1 MVESDKKRFFATLTG
16 VADYYGKE
24 LSKGVLNVYW
34 EGLREYDLE
43 AVEKALWAHAKNPD
57 SGQWM
62 PKVADVAK
70 MLEGRTADQA
80 AVAWSKVDRAVRQ
93 VGSYADVVFDDALIH
108 RVLHDMGG
116 WLQLMAKTEADWPF
130 IAKEFEN
137 RYRGYR
143 MRGEVPDYPPVLI
156 GLANAQNGKQGFA
169 LQAPILIGNQH
180 LAAHVLA
187 GGSTAPLIEMRRAG
201 EATALLRNHHATN
214 ATTPLPAHQPP
225 ENNRPAPLISNPEEK
240 C

>member
-1 MVESDKKRFFATLTG
+1 MIETEKKRFFATLIG

-24 LSKGVLNVYW
+24 LSKGVLMVYW
-34 EGLREYDLE
+34 EGLREYDLD

-57 SGQWM
+57 TGQWM

-93 VGSYADVVFDDALIH
+93 VGSYADVVFDDPLIH

-116 WLQLMAKTEADWPF
+116 WLHLAMKTESDWPF
-130 IAKEFEN
+130 IAREFEN

-143 MRGEVPDYPPVLI
+143 MRGEVPEYPPVLI
-156 GLANAQNGKQGFA
+156 GSANAHNGKQGFA
-169 LQAPILIGNQH
+169 LQAPVLVGDPAAAMKVMRGGSSASLIGF
-180 LAAHVLA
+180 
-187 GGSTAPLIEMRRAG
+187 TRAR
-201 EATALLRNHHATN
+201 A
-214 ATTPLPAHQPP
+214 LPAPGNLML
-225 ENNRPAPLISNPEEK
+225 EG
-240 C
+240 

>member
-1 MVESDKKRFFATLTG
+1 MIESDKKRFFTTLIG

-24 LSKGVLNVYW
+24 LSKGVLTVYW

-43 AVEKALWAHAKNPD
+43 SVEKALWAHSKNPD
-57 SGQWM
+57 TGQFM

-70 MLEGRTADQA
+70 MLEGRTSDQA

-116 WLQLMAKTEADWPF
+116 WLQLMAKTESDWPF
-130 IAKEFEN
+130 IAREFEN

-143 MRGEVPDYPPVLI
+143 MRGEVPEYPPVLI
-156 GLANAQNGKQGFA
+156 GMANAQNGEQGFA
-169 LQAPILIGNQH
+169 LQPPILVGNH
-180 LAAHVLA
+180 ALALQVQASGV
-187 GGSTAPLIEMRRAG
+187 SKPLLSMQRANVP
-201 EATALLRNHHATN
+201 LL
-214 ATTPLPAHQPP
+214 
-225 ENNRPAPLISNPEEK
+225 EG
-240 C
+240 

>member
-1 MVESDKKRFFATLTG
+1 MIENEKKRFFTTLIG

-24 LSKGVLNVYW
+24 LSKGVLVVYW

-57 SGQWM
+57 TGQWM

-70 MLEGRTADQA
+70 MLEGRTSDQA

-116 WLQLMAKTEADWPF
+116 WLQIVSKSEADWPF

-143 MRGEVPDYPPVLI
+143 MRGETPPYPPVLI
-156 GLANAQNGKQGFA
+156 GMANAQNGKQGYA
-169 LQAPILIGNQH
+169 LQAPVLVGDPV
-180 LAAHVLA
+180 AAQRVLA
-187 GGSTAPLIEMRRAG
+187 GGNDAPLLTMQRAV
-201 EATALLRNHHATN
+201 
-214 ATTPLPAHQPP
+214 
-225 ENNRPAPLISNPEEK
+225 APMLGAS
-240 C
+240 

>member
-1 MVESDKKRFFATLTG
+1 MVEGEKKRFYTTLIG

-24 LSKGVLNVYW
+24 LSKGVLVVYW

-57 SGQWM
+57 TGQWM

-70 MLEGRTADQA
+70 MLEGRTSDQA

-116 WLQLMAKTEADWPF
+116 WLQLMGKAESDWPF

-143 MRGEVPDYPPVLI
+143 MRGEAPPYPPVLI
-156 GLANAQNGKQGFA
+156 GMANAQNGKQGYA
-169 LQAPILIGNQH
+169 LQAPVLVGDQ
-180 LAAHVLA
+180 AAAQRVLA
-187 GGSTAPLIEMRRAG
+187 GGNDAPLLTMQRA
-201 EATALLRNHHATN
+201 A
-214 ATTPLPAHQPP
+214 
-225 ENNRPAPLISNPEEK
+225 APMLGA
-240 C
+240 

>member
-1 MVESDKKRFFATLTG
+1 MVENDKKRFFTTLIG

-24 LSKGVLNVYW
+24 LSKGVLTVYW
-34 EGLREYDLE
+34 EGLREHDLE

-70 MLEGRTADQA
+70 MLEGRTSDQA

-116 WLQLMAKTEADWPF
+116 WLQLMSKNESDWPF

-143 MRGEVPDYPPVLI
+143 MRGETPEYPPVLI
-156 GLANAQNGKQGFA
+156 GLANAHNGKQGFS
-169 LQAPILIGNQH
+169 LLAP
-180 LAAHVLA
+180 VLVGDRSSA
-187 GGSTAPLIEMRRAG
+187 ERVRLGGVDKPLIAMQLAS
-201 EATALLRNHHATN
+201 
-214 ATTPLPAHQPP
+214 LPML
-225 ENNRPAPLISNPEEK
+225 EG
-240 C
+240 